1 MKKLLLHLSY
11 CFQFFDLQFHS
22 VEKIIQADRFFSKFE
37 KAHATMK
44 EADHMLNAL
53 MEENENAKQL
63 NLMWKQTG
71 EQLLLERENF
81 AEEIEQLKSSTNLR
95 DTETELWAKQIH
107 FDLMEMV
114 TLSVILNGSLQQDME
129 DICSKVYSDAIAMV
143 KDTLNSICGFRSL
156 IEDIFSK
163 LMENE
168 ILSFVLHR
176 CCLQELDCES
186 RSLHLHS
193 AFDIF
198 LKDALAA
205 DTNMQGGY
213 KDTGEE
219 SMVDLMKS
227 RTKGYHSEVIGR
239 SEADDSGSVYDKLIG
254 QNVELERKL
263 QRKEV
268 ILRGLFFDFSLLQE
282 SASCQ
287 KDAKDEI
294 ERLTTALN
302 KAEQEL
308 KSKTN
313 QFDNLV
319 SQNRTLQ
326 VCLTEAETALSISK
340 SDQEQL
346 RGTINILSEQNT
358 DYRMLLKDLYLQKSE
373 AEQHIEE
380 QRETIKDMESEIL
393 RMASS
398 VEKSLAC
405 SVNDNSDDMQRMNT
419 ERDELLYQIHS
430 LQDRLD
436 LANALADEKEAIALE
451 ACQVSIP

>member
-1 MKKLLLHLSY
+1 MKRLLLHLSY
-11 CFQFFDLQFHS
+11 CSQFFDLQFHA

-53 MEENENAKQL
+53 MEENENAKQST
-63 NLMWKQTG
+63 LMWKQKG
-71 EQLLLERENF
+71 EQLLLERENLV
-81 AEEIEQLKSSTNLR
+81 EEIEQLKSSTNLR
-95 DTETELWAKQIH
+95 DTETELWKGQIH

-114 TLSVILNGSLQQDME
+114 NLFVILNGSLQQDME
-129 DICSKVYSDAIAMV
+129 DICSKVYSDAIVMV
-143 KDTLNSICGFRSL
+143 KDTLKSICGFRSL

-168 ILSFVLHR
+168 ILCFVLHR
-176 CCLQELDCES
+176 CYLQELGRES
-186 RSLHLHS
+186 RSLHMHS
-193 AFDIF
+193 AFDVF
-198 LKDALAA
+198 LKDALTA
-205 DTNMQGGY
+205 DNNMQTRY

-219 SMVDLMKS
+219 SVIDLMKS
-227 RTKGYHSEVIGR
+227 RTKSNHSEVIGR
-239 SEADDSGSVYDKLIG
+239 SEADDSGPVYDKLIV
-254 QNVELERKL
+254 QNVELKRKL

-282 SASCQ
+282 SASSH
-287 KDAKDEI
+287 KDAKDEM

-302 KAEQEL
+302 KAEQEV
-308 KSKTN
+308 KFKTS

-346 RGTINILSEQNT
+346 RGTIDILSEQNT
-358 DYRMLLKDLYLQKSE
+358 DFRMLLKDLYLQKSE
-373 AEQHIEE
+373 AEQLIEE
-380 QRETIKDMESEIL
+380 QRETIKDMENEIL

-398 VEKSLAC
+398 LEKSLA
-405 SVNDNSDDMQRMNT
+405 SSMNDISDDMQRMNI
-419 ERDELLYQIHS
+419 ERDEFLYKIHS
-430 LQDRLD
+430 LQDRID

-451 ACQVSIP
+451 ARQVSMP